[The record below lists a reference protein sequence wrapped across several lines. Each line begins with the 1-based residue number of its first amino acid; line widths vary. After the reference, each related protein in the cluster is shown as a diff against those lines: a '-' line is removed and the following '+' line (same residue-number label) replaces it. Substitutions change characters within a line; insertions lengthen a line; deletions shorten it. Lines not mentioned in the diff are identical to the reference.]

1 MRKSVESE
9 LGWARRQV
17 AKKHARPPYK
27 PVPLESGLAREDVS
41 EEDLADER
49 LGNALVEKSD
59 KLDRIL
65 KNTEQIVKLTRRIY
79 VRLEKTN
86 LYPEGYNLKKRG
98 DRE

>member
-17 AKKHARPPYK
+17 LAKKHARPPYK

-41 EEDLADER
+41 DEDLADER
-49 LGNALVEKSD
+49 LGNALVEESD
-59 KLDRIL
+59 KIGRIL
-65 KNTEQIVKLTRRIY
+65 QNTKEIVKLTRRIL
-79 VRLEKTN
+79 VQVEKN
-86 LYPEGYNLKKRG
+86 NLKKRG